1 MNTWRTFCAGVMP
14 KRCNRSEVQSPG
26 KLQELQEKVL
36 EQARLTHEKL
46 TQLNSEPLKALHT
59 LKFGKFGYHPVKG
72 SEMNLIEQLNQTFHD
87 LASFAAARILFER
100 FPECDG
106 LRLNMET
113 DSGRDIESIPPNKVW
128 VEAEVFAA
136 VSPKNNSKLKKEVKK
151 LSESSDVAHRFVF
164 FYSPSC
170 ESGRHKRW
178 GPPNSKVEVWALSW
192 DGIMQT
198 GED

>member
-1 MNTWRTFCAGVMP
+1 MENILRERDAQ
-14 KRCNRSEVQSPG
+14 RCNRLEVHSPG

-36 EQARLTHEKL
+36 EQARLTHENL

-59 LKFGKFGYHPVKG
+59 LKFEKFGYHPVKG

-128 VEAEVFAA
+128 VGGGGSIRGGE
-136 VSPKNNSKLKKEVKK
+136 SKKQQ
-151 LSESSDVAHRFVF
+151 
-164 FYSPSC
+164 
-170 ESGRHKRW
+170 
-178 GPPNSKVEVWALSW
+178 
-192 DGIMQT
+192 QT
-198 GED
+198 QKGG